1 MEHVQNLR
9 PVFSQLRPVFR
20 ITKFFAKI
28 LQNICIFAI
37 ICGPDLSQVS
47 HGLVGFFAYV
57 AEVRRCDTHFFLE
70 CGMESL
76 AVAEATHFSYC
87 LDFVA
92 SVAGIFKK
100 EDGFADAVAVKEGGE
115 ILVETL
121 VDDMRQGVFVGPR
134 RFSQLLDIQFCIKIQ
149 MLLFH
154 KLFELLQ

>member
-1 MEHVQNLR
+1 MR
-9 PVFSQLRPVFR
+9 
-20 ITKFFAKI
+20 
-28 LQNICIFAI
+28 QNICIYAI
-37 ICGPDLSQVS
+37 ICGPDLSQIS